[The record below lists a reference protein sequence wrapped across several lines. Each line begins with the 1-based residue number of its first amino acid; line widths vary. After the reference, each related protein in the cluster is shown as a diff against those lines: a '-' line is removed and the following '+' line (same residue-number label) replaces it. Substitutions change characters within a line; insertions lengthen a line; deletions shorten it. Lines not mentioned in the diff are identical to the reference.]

1 MINRILI
8 LLTLFLS
15 PLVSIAQ
22 ELSVKTFEVRTN
34 DLSAR
39 TQSRQD
45 NNGNDCALVKV
56 QLAASGAKFEGNV
69 VGDVK
74 YDTSEYWV
82 YMPQGSKRLTI
93 KVEGYLPL
101 NVSFED
107 QGVKG
112 LEAKTTYVMTVTGI
126 MVNGQMQEAPRT
138 KTGWIILDSSPQ
150 GASVYINGNFVGNTP
165 LNNYKQAYGTYSYR
179 LEHPNYHDS
188 SGTIDLNDSRIEK
201 TVTMTPAFGSIR
213 VTSNTAGATVLL
225 DGKSTGKVTPC
236 TLEEVPSG
244 QHSITIQLDKY
255 APRQLNVNVED
266 GKTAQISA
274 ELDARF
280 ANVTINSVEGAEIFS
295 NGKLLGT
302 SKYVGDMMEGFYDV
316 EVRLTHHK
324 PASQQLQVTAGKAQN
339 ITLKPTPIYGSL
351 DVVSTPHD
359 AEITIDGKSYGKT
372 PNTIENLLE
381 GEHTILVSK
390 EEYQPYKSD
399 FLIQEN
405 QVINI
410 TAQLEKKNNR
420 AIHISPDK
428 PLIPQLQERQNSIS
442 SDELIISG
450 VLDEEDWKTLRNY
463 MTENKIKVLNL
474 QDAEIN
480 YIINLSRNDYLTKI
494 ILPNSVTSI
503 GDCAF
508 YGCSKLTSIVIPNSV
523 TSIGSGAFQDCSNL
537 TSIVI
542 PNSVTSIGQDA
553 FRGCS
558 VTIPIYNST
567 CFAYM
572 PESYKGA
579 YRIPNGIT
587 NICDGAFCGCSG
599 LLSVTIPNSVTSI
612 GYAAFQN
619 CSNLTSIDI
628 PNSVTSIGSDA
639 FAGTPWYMNKP
650 DGLIYCGKV
659 AYKYKGYMPPNYK
672 IIIENGTVSIANR
685 GFENCSNLTSII
697 IPNSVTSIGDNAF
710 EGCSKLTSIV
720 IPNSVASIGYA
731 AFRNCS
737 NLTSIDIPN
746 SVTSIGPWAFD
757 ETPWGWNKPN
767 GLVYCGK
774 VAYGYKGNMP
784 PNSRIIIEDG
794 TVSIADGVF
803 EDCSNLTSIVIPN
816 SVTHIGQNAF
826 LYCSGLT
833 SIDIPNSVTYI
844 EHDAFHGCSNLTS
857 IIIPPSVTY
866 MGTGAFHECEK
877 LQAVKIPKSLRRCQ
891 YSCFGACSPNLVI
904 TEY

>member
-1 MINRILI
+1 MILHACV
-8 LLTLFLS
+8 
-15 PLVSIAQ
+15 LVSYAQ
-22 ELSVKTFEVRTN
+22 ELRVKNFEVRTN

-112 LEAKTTYVMTVTGI
+112 LEAKTTYVMTITGI

-179 LEHPNYHDS
+179 LEHPNYHET
-188 SGTIDLNDSRIEK
+188 SGTIELNDSRIEK

-324 PASQQLQVTAGKAQN
+324 PAGQQLQVTAGKAQN

-372 PNTIENLLE
+372 PNTIDKLLE
-381 GEHTILVSK
+381 GEH
-390 EEYQPYKSD
+390 
-399 FLIQEN
+399 
-405 QVINI
+405 
-410 TAQLEKKNNR
+410 
-420 AIHISPDK
+420 
-428 PLIPQLQERQNSIS
+428 SIS
-442 SDELIISG
+442 LALPGYATI
-450 VLDEEDWKTLRNY
+450 
-463 MTENKIKVLNL
+463 TERFTIKENENSTVSLNL
-474 QDAEIN
+474 QKEVVSSNRTVQNDDSKGLVHSSLFSLVEKAERGDAAAQASLG
-480 YIINLSRNDYLTKI
+480 YKYDK
-494 ILPNSVTSI
+494 
-503 GDCAF
+503 G
-508 YGCSKLTSIVIPNSV
+508 
-523 TSIGSGAFQDCSNL
+523 QDC
-537 TSIVI
+537 V
-542 PNSVTSIGQDA
+542 Q
-553 FRGCS
+553 
-558 VTIPIYNST
+558 
-567 CFAYM
+567 
-572 PESYKGA
+572 SYSEAAKW
-579 YRIPNGIT
+579 YRK
-587 NICDGAFCGCSG
+587 
-599 LLSVTIPNSVTSI
+599 
-612 GYAAFQN
+612 AAEQ
-619 CSNLTSIDI
+619 
-628 PNSVTSIGSDA
+628 G
-639 FAGTPWYMNKP
+639 
-650 DGLIYCGKV
+650 
-659 AYKYKGYMPPNYK
+659 
-672 IIIENGTVSIANR
+672 
-685 GFENCSNLTSII
+685 
-697 IPNSVTSIGDNAF
+697 
-710 EGCSKLTSIV
+710 
-720 IPNSVASIGYA
+720 NSVAQHNLAILYAEGHGVPQDYSEAAKWYRKAAEQGNAVAQHNLGYMYFNGHGVPQDYSEAAKWHRKAAEQGNANSQCDLGYMYGRGQGVSQDYSEAAKWYKKAAEQGNRAAQYSIGIYYKNGRGVSQDYSEA
-731 AFRNCS
+731 AKWLRKAADQGDTDAKKALL
-737 NLTSIDIPN
+737 NL
-746 SVTSIGPWAFD
+746 
-757 ETPWGWNKPN
+757 N
-767 GLVYCGK
+767 GY
-774 VAYGYKGNMP
+774 
-784 PNSRIIIEDG
+784 
-794 TVSIADGVF
+794 
-803 EDCSNLTSIVIPN
+803 
-816 SVTHIGQNAF
+816 
-826 LYCSGLT
+826 
-833 SIDIPNSVTYI
+833 
-844 EHDAFHGCSNLTS
+844 
-857 IIIPPSVTY
+857 
-866 MGTGAFHECEK
+866 
-877 LQAVKIPKSLRRCQ
+877 
-891 YSCFGACSPNLVI
+891 
-904 TEY
+904 

>member
-1 MINRILI
+1 MLRR
-8 LLTLFLS
+8 LLTIMILHACV
-15 PLVSIAQ
+15 LVSYAQ
-22 ELSVKTFEVRTN
+22 ELRVKNFEVRTN

-82 YMPQGSKRLTI
+82 YMPQGSKRMTV

-107 QGVKG
+107 KGVKG
-112 LEAKTTYVMTVTGI
+112 LEAKTTYVMTITGI

-179 LEHPNYHDS
+179 LERPNYHEA
-188 SGTIDLNDSRIEK
+188 SGTIELNDSRIEK
-201 TVTMTPAFGSIR
+201 TVTMKPAFGFIR
-213 VTSNTAGATVLL
+213 VTSNMAGATVLL

-244 QHSITIQLDKY
+244 QHTITVQLDKY
-255 APRQLNVNVED
+255 APRQLAVNVED
-266 GKTAQISA
+266 GKTSQLSA
-274 ELDARF
+274 ELSARF
-280 ANVTINSVEGAEIFS
+280 ANVTISSLEGAQIYC

-316 EVRLTHHK
+316 EVRMNHYK
-324 PASQQLQVTAGKAQN
+324 SASQQLQVTAGKSQD
-339 ITLKPTPIYGSL
+339 ITLNPTPIYGSL

-428 PLIPQLQERQNSIS
+428 PLIPQLQERDNGNSSS

-450 VLDEEDWKTLRNY
+450 VLDEEDWKKLCTY
-463 MTENKIKVLNL
+463 MNEKKIKVLNL
-474 QDAEIN
+474 QDAEMN
-480 YIINLSRNDYLTKI
+480 TYIYCVGNEYLTKI
-494 ILPNSVTSI
+494 ILPKSVTSI
-503 GDCAF
+503 GQ
-508 YGCSKLTSIVIPNSV
+508 
-523 TSIGSGAFQDCSNL
+523 GAFAYCSNL

-542 PNSVTSIGQDA
+542 PNSVTSIEREA
-553 FRGCS
+553 FRS
-558 VTIPIYNST
+558 
-567 CFAYM
+567 
-572 PESYKGA
+572 
-579 YRIPNGIT
+579 
-587 NICDGAFCGCSG
+587 CGLTSI
-599 LLSVTIPNSVTSI
+599 VIPNSVTSI
-612 GYAAFQN
+612 GNGAFSKCSNLTSVTISNSVTSIGQSAFYG

-628 PNSVTSIGSDA
+628 PNSVTSIGNGA
-639 FAGTPWYMNKP
+639 FSECLNLTSVTIPNSVTSIDEGAFRGCSNLTSIDIPNSVTSIGDVAFRGCSNLTSIDIPNSVTSIGNGAFEETPWYENKP

-659 AYKYKGYMPPNYK
+659 AYKYKGNMSPNSR
-672 IIIENGTVSIANR
+672 IIIEEGTVSISSWA
-685 GFENCSNLTSII
+685 FSYCSNLTSVT
-697 IPNSVTSIGDNAF
+697 IPNSVTSIGNGAF
-710 EGCSKLTSIV
+710 G
-720 IPNSVASIGYA
+720 
-731 AFRNCS
+731 
-737 NLTSIDIPN
+737 
-746 SVTSIGPWAFD
+746 
-757 ETPWGWNKPN
+757 
-767 GLVYCGK
+767 
-774 VAYGYKGNMP
+774 
-784 PNSRIIIEDG
+784 
-794 TVSIADGVF
+794 
-803 EDCSNLTSIVIPN
+803 DCLNLTSIVIPN
-816 SVTHIGQNAF
+816 SVTSIGA
-826 LYCSGLT
+826 
-833 SIDIPNSVTYI
+833 
-844 EHDAFHGCSNLTS
+844 DAFNGC
-857 IIIPPSVTY
+857 I
-866 MGTGAFHECEK
+866 
-877 LQAVKIPKSLRRCQ
+877 
-891 YSCFGACSPNLVI
+891 
-904 TEY
+904 

>member
-179 LEHPNYHDS
+179 LEHPNYHET
-188 SGTIDLNDSRIEK
+188 SGTIELNDSRIEK

-255 APRQLNVNVED
+255 APQQLNVNVED

-324 PASQQLQVTAGKAQN
+324 PAGQQLQVTAGKAQN
-339 ITLKPTPIYGSL
+339 ITLNPTPIYGSL

-372 PNTIENLLE
+372 PTTIENLLE
-381 GEHTILVSK
+381 GEHTVSLALSGYSTITEKFMIK
-390 EEYQPYKSD
+390 EN
-399 FLIQEN
+399 EN
-405 QVINI
+405 STV
-410 TAQLEKKNNR
+410 
-420 AIHISPDK
+420 S
-428 PLIPQLQERQNSIS
+428 
-442 SDELIISG
+442 
-450 VLDEEDWKTLRNY
+450 
-463 MTENKIKVLNL
+463 LNL
-474 QDAEIN
+474 QKEVVSSN
-480 YIINLSRNDYLTKI
+480 RTVQND
-494 ILPNSVTSI
+494 
-503 GDCAF
+503 
-508 YGCSKLTSIVIPNSV
+508 
-523 TSIGSGAFQDCSNL
+523 GSGRLVLASFFSLKEKAEQ
-537 TSIVI
+537 
-542 PNSVTSIGQDA
+542 GDA
-553 FRGCS
+553 KAQNELA
-558 VTIPIYNST
+558 TMY
-567 CFAYM
+567 
-572 PESYKGA
+572 YKGDGVSQDYSEA
-579 YRIPNGIT
+579 LKWYRKAAEQDYAIAQYYI
-587 NICDGAFCGCSG
+587 G
-599 LLSVTIPNSVTSI
+599 LMY
-612 GYAAFQN
+612 G
-619 CSNLTSIDI
+619 
-628 PNSVTSIGSDA
+628 
-639 FAGTPWYMNKP
+639 
-650 DGLIYCGKV
+650 
-659 AYKYKGYMPPNYK
+659 
-672 IIIENGTVSIANR
+672 
-685 GFENCSNLTSII
+685 
-697 IPNSVTSIGDNAF
+697 
-710 EGCSKLTSIV
+710 
-720 IPNSVASIGYA
+720 
-731 AFRNCS
+731 
-737 NLTSIDIPN
+737 
-746 SVTSIGPWAFD
+746 
-757 ETPWGWNKPN
+757 N
-767 GLVYCGK
+767 GLGVPQNVSEAVKWYTKSAEQGNDR
-774 VAYGYKGNMP
+774 AQNELGRFYNYGRGVPRNYSEALKWYKKSAEQGNAHAINNIGAMY
-784 PNSRIIIEDG
+784 EDG
-794 TVSIADGVF
+794 TGVPQDYS
-803 EDCSNLTSIVIPN
+803 E
-816 SVTHIGQNAF
+816 
-826 LYCSGLT
+826 
-833 SIDIPNSVTYI
+833 
-844 EHDAFHGCSNLTS
+844 
-857 IIIPPSVTY
+857 
-866 MGTGAFHECEK
+866 
-877 LQAVKIPKSLRRCQ
+877 AVKWYRKAAEQGNVVAQKNLGWMYYKGQGVLQNDSEAVKWYRIAAEQGNVHAQFNLGWMYSKGKGVPQDYSEAAKWYRKAAEQGNASAQ
-891 YSCFGACSPNLVI
+891 YNLGIMYDTGRGVRQDYS
-904 TEY
+904 EAAKWYRKAAAQGHANAKKELQKMGY